1 MTLQIAGTASVDSQL
16 FCSGSS
22 AEFECATEEGSL
34 LWEVIKTGANH
45 IFNNPAQ
52 SSRQLGI
59 FLLHLD
65 GIALTNGMVSAV
77 NSTAVV
83 SNVQPS
89 YNGTVLRCSEYTDLT
104 MFREAVLRV
113 AGEPLFYTVTWHNC
127 HANGTDAAF
136 VKV

>member
-1 MTLQIAGTASVDSQL
+1 MTLQIAGTASIDSQL

-22 AEFECATEEGSL
+22 AKFECATEEGSL
-34 LWEVIKTGANH
+34 LWEVRTTGANH

-65 GIALTNGMVSAV
+65 GIALTKGIVSAV

-83 SNVQPS
+83 NNVQPS
-89 YNGTVLRCSEYTDLT
+89 YNGTVLRCSEYADLA
-104 MFREAVLRV
+104 MFRETVLRV
-113 AGEPLFYTVTWHNC
+113 AGEPLHYFIL
-127 HANGTDAAF
+127 
-136 VKV
+136 